1 MFKKVVSIGTIQIG
15 GSRAMVYVA
24 IRIKEGGE
32 LTISGVVG
40 PLPSGN
46 CRASCGQI
54 DMEFKH
60 ENVEDDDTR
69 FKDSLI
75 EPEEI
80 NFDKG
85 WSKELWFDLLAVWK
99 NYHLKS
105 NIPDEVKVFLES
117 LPATTRK
124 PAWV

>member
-1 MFKKVVSIGTIQIG
+1 MFKKVVSIGTIKIG
-15 GSRAMVYVA
+15 GSRAMVYLRIE
-24 IRIKEGGE
+24 IRKDGE
-32 LTISGVVG
+32 LSISGVMG
-40 PLPSGN
+40 PLRSGN
-46 CRASCGQI
+46 CRGSCGQI
-54 DMEFKH
+54 DIEFKH

-69 FKDSLI
+69 WGKLI

-80 NFDKG
+80 NFDRG
-85 WSKELWFDLLAVWK
+85 WSKELWFDLLAMWK